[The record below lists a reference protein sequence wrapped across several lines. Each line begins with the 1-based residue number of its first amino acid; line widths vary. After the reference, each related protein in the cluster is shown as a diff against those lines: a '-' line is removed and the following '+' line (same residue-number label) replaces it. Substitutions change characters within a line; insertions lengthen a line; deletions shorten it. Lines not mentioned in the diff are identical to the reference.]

1 MLLNDSNL
9 SRMSPNPGSGGSP
22 TVIGAREKLGSM
34 CGLEKLRPGQ
44 RERGG
49 GERAAATLHV
59 REYANYTLHVYICIH
74 T

>member
-49 GERAAATLHV
+49 ARERCNTART
-59 REYANYTLHVYICIH
+59 
-74 T
+74 